1 MQPLGTSRMHVHLPK
16 PLHGWRAFAG
26 EVGIIVIGVLIALG
40 AQQLV
45 QELQWG
51 TDVRDFRK
59 AVDTEI
65 QFDLAA
71 GDYRVRESPCVQ
83 RRLAELERWSA
94 EQRSGRATPLLREIN
109 FPRRINPGVS
119 VWNSRGSDLPAH
131 VPIDARLAYSDLYDL
146 IANQWELIEDER
158 ETWLSL
164 NGFNHASK
172 LGPEDLMKLDQLI
185 FRAETLDRLIAGD
198 QKDFEADRNVLKLS
212 PSFGRFASTISAP
225 PAEFC
230 MPLLPTSR
238 GA

>member
-1 MQPLGTSRMHVHLPK
+1 MQPLGTSQMHVHLPK

-119 VWNSRGSDLPAH
+119 VWNSRGADLPAH
-131 VPIDARLAYSDLYDL
+131 VPIGARLAYSDLYDL
-146 IANQWELIEDER
+146 LANQWELIEAER

-164 NGFNHASK
+164 NGFNHATRLS
-172 LGPEDLMKLDQLI
+172 PDE
-185 FRAETLDRLIAGD
+185 LDRLDGLIYRAKTLDVLIVGD
-198 QKDFEADRNVLKLS
+198 QHDFRTDVASLGLH
-212 PSFGRFASTISAP
+212 PSFGRFVGDILP
-225 PAEFC
+225 PSPEFC
-230 MPLLPTSR
+230 MPLLPG
-238 GA
+238 GAA